1 MLTLAFTDLRP
12 NPVQAQVVATTLVS
26 IRVLKKNNFWPIG
39 RQRGCHGIDGQP
51 YDRLLFDVPATER
64 CPRRDR
70 EP

>member
-39 RQRGCHGIDGQP
+39 RQRRCHDGQP
-51 YDRLLFDVPATER
+51 YDWLVLDVPATER